1 MHRYCSTSNQLCA
14 ALHICWLYCKLL
26 TYALA
31 RRQEMKW
38 GVFFVKSGPFPTKWN
53 ETGSNVA
60 CFVSYDSN
68 QLFTIYD
75 LQSWNANVTF
85 SHNKCGKITVKHW
98 ELDLFFILHFTY
110 LGGVHT
116 HPMHPPPA
124 YRPDALGAELASIY
138 TAVAQLYWW
147 LCCREPANLAIEIA
161 AVKPVFA
168 LERFG
173 ICSNVL

>member
-14 ALHICWLYCKLL
+14 ALHICWLYCNLL

-38 GVFFVKSGPFPTKWN
+38 GVFFVKKGPFPTKWN

-110 LGGVHT
+110 LGG
-116 HPMHPPPA
+116 A
-124 YRPDALGAELASIY
+124 YAPNAPSPCLQAWCIGCWIGKYLYGSCSIVLMIMLQR
-138 TAVAQLYWW
+138 TCKPGHRN
-147 LCCREPANLAIEIA
+147 CCSQTS
-161 AVKPVFA
+161 
-168 LERFG
+168 
-173 ICSNVL
+173 ICTGKIRHM